1 MKEAGSLLVEL
12 LENQKVD
19 RVFCVP
25 GESYLS
31 VMNGLQDTSIET
43 ILCKHEGAASIMAE
57 ADGKLTGRP
66 GIAFVTRG
74 PGATNAAAGV
84 HIAQQDSTPMILFV
98 GQIGKEMYGRDA
110 FQEVDYQ
117 QFYGGMAKLVIEVQ
131 QADRLSEIFS
141 RAYYTAM
148 SGRPGPVVIALPE
161 NMLTEKTDKKATGFI
176 DQVSSAPSTK
186 NLAQFI
192 EEIKASSKPILVLGG
207 SLWSEKA
214 EKDLISISEMLGL
227 TILTSHRRQSLFNNL
242 HQNYGGDLGLGVNPK
257 IIKRINESDYIV
269 LLGARLSENPSQGFS
284 LFGIPD
290 HNKKIVHIH
299 PGPEEIGRIYNP
311 HLAIVANPIEFVSA
325 LENALRG
332 LNTKPQEKMEVN
344 ANKAHEDYIEWGD
357 MPLEAPNSGVDLTA
371 AFRALREKL
380 EPDTIITNGAGNY
393 AVWGHRLFRF
403 TKPKTQLAPIS
414 GSMGYGLP
422 SAIAAKLRFP
432 DQMVIALAGD
442 GCFQMTENEFAT
454 AVQYNA
460 AVIVLVIDNEMY
472 GTIRMHQHKNYKGKY
487 KHTGLVNPDFADLA
501 KAMGGQGYTVKNTED
516 FYDIFVQAKN
526 WANKNNL
533 PALLHIKTGSEMVL
547 PGKRFSS
554 L

>member
-31 VMNGLQDTSIET
+31 VMNGLQETSIET

-74 PGATNAAAGV
+74 PGATNAAAGI

-117 QFYGGMAKLVIEVQ
+117 QFFGGMAKLVVEVQ
-131 QADRLSEIFS
+131 QAERLPEIVS
-141 RAYYTAM
+141 RAYHTAM
-148 SGRPGPVVIALPE
+148 SGRPGPVIIALPE
-161 NMLTEKTDKKATGFI
+161 NMLTEKTDEKATSFI

-186 NLAQFI
+186 DLAQFI
-192 EEIKASSKPILVLGG
+192 EEIKAAENPVLVLGG
-207 SLWSEKA
+207 SIWSEEA
-214 EKDLISISEMLGL
+214 EKDLASISEMLGL
-227 TILTSHRRQSLFNNL
+227 SILTSHRRQSLFNNL
-242 HQNYGGDLGLGVNPK
+242 HKNYGGDLGLGVNPK
-257 IIKRINESDYIV
+257 LINRINESDYIV

-284 LFGIPD
+284 LFGIPEHD
-290 HNKKIVHIH
+290 KKIVHIH

-311 HLAIVANPIEFVSA
+311 HLGIVSNPIDFVSA
-325 LENALRG
+325 LNNALKG
-332 LNTKPQEKMEVN
+332 LNTKPLPIKEEKTN
-344 ANKAHEDYIEWGD
+344 QAHEDYIDWGD
-357 MPLEAPNSGVDLTA
+357 MPLEAPNSGVDLTS
-371 AFRALREKL
+371 AFRTLRKEI
-380 EPDTIITNGAGNY
+380 EPNTIITNGAGNY

-403 TKPKTQLAPIS
+403 TKLRTQLAPIS

-422 SAIAAKLRFP
+422 AAIAAKLRFP

-487 KHTGLVNPDFADLA
+487 KHTGLVNPNFADLA
-501 KAMGGQGYTVKNTED
+501 KSMGGQGYSVDNTED
-516 FYDIFVQAKN
+516 FYDIFVEATTWAK
-526 WANKNNL
+526 KNNL

-547 PGKRFSS
+547 PGKRFSA

>member
-31 VMNGLQDTSIET
+31 VMNGLQETSIET

-74 PGATNAAAGV
+74 PGATNAAAGI

-117 QFYGGMAKLVIEVQ
+117 QFFGGMAKLVVEVQ
-131 QADRLSEIFS
+131 QAERLPEIVS
-141 RAYYTAM
+141 RAYHTAM
-148 SGRPGPVVIALPE
+148 SGRPGPVIIALPE
-161 NMLTEKTDKKATGFI
+161 NMLTENIDEKATSFI

-186 NLAQFI
+186 DLAQFI
-192 EEIKASSKPILVLGG
+192 EEIKAAENPVLVLGG
-207 SLWSEKA
+207 SVWSEEA
-214 EKDLISISEMLGL
+214 EKDLASISEMLGL
-227 TILTSHRRQSLFNNL
+227 SILTSHRRQSLFNNL
-242 HQNYGGDLGLGVNPK
+242 HKNYGGDLGLGVNPK
-257 IIKRINESDYIV
+257 LINRINESDYIV

-284 LFGIPD
+284 LFGIPEHD
-290 HNKKIVHIH
+290 KKIVHIH

-311 HLAIVANPIEFVSA
+311 HLGIVSNPIDFVSA
-325 LENALRG
+325 LNNALKG
-332 LNTKPQEKMEVN
+332 LNTKPLPIKEEKTN
-344 ANKAHEDYIEWGD
+344 QAHEDYIDWGD
-357 MPLEAPNSGVDLTA
+357 MPLEAPNSGVDLTS
-371 AFRALREKL
+371 AFRTLRKEIK
-380 EPDTIITNGAGNY
+380 PNTIITNGAGNY

-403 TKPKTQLAPIS
+403 TKLRTQLAPIS

-422 SAIAAKLRFP
+422 AAIAAKLRFP
-432 DQMVIALAGD
+432 DQLVIALAGD

-472 GTIRMHQHKNYKGKY
+472 GTIRMHQHKSYKGKY
-487 KHTGLVNPDFADLA
+487 KHTGLVNPNFADLA
-501 KAMGGQGYTVKNTED
+501 KAMGGQGYSVDNTED
-516 FYDIFVQAKN
+516 FYDIFVEATTWAK
-526 WANKNNL
+526 KNNL

-547 PGKRFSS
+547 PGKRFSA

>member
-1 MKEAGSLLVEL
+1 MQEAGSLLVQI

-31 VMNGLQDTSIET
+31 VMNGLQETSIET
-43 ILCKHEGAASIMAE
+43 ILCKHEGAASMMAE

-74 PGATNAAAGV
+74 PGATNAASGI

-131 QADRLSEIFS
+131 QADRLPEIVS
-141 RAYYTAM
+141 RAYHTAM
-148 SGRPGPVVIALPE
+148 SGRPGPVIIALPE
-161 NMLTEKTDKKATGFI
+161 NMLTENTNQNAPGFI
-176 DQVSSAPSTK
+176 DHISSAPTTK

-192 EEIKASSKPILVLGG
+192 EEIKEAKKPMLILGG
-207 SLWSEKA
+207 SVWSQEA
-214 EKDLISISEMLGL
+214 EEDLASISEMLGL
-227 TILTSHRRQSLFNNL
+227 TIVTSHRRQSFFNNF
-242 HQNYGGDLGLGVNPK
+242 HKNYGGDLGLGVNPK
-257 IIKRINESDYIV
+257 LINRVNESDYLI
-269 LLGARLSENPSQGFS
+269 LLGGRLSENPSQGFT
-284 LFGIPD
+284 LLNIPE
-290 HNKKIVHIH
+290 HNKKFVHIH
-299 PGPEEIGRIYNP
+299 PGPEEIGRIYKP
-311 HLAIVANPIEFVSA
+311 HLGIVSSPIDFVSS
-325 LENALRG
+325 LNNALNG
-332 LNTKPQEKMEVN
+332 LNTKPQDVKQIETN
-344 ANKAHEDYIEWGD
+344 LAHEEYIEWGD
-357 MPLEAPNSGVDLTA
+357 MSLEAPNSGVDLTA
-371 AFRALREKL
+371 AFRELRDKIEK
-380 EPDTIITNGAGNY
+380 DTIITNGAGNY

-403 TKPKTQLAPIS
+403 SKLNTQLAPIS

-422 SAIAAKLRFP
+422 AAISAKLRYP

-454 AVQYNA
+454 AVQYKA

-472 GTIRMHQHKNYKGKY
+472 GTIRMHQHKHYKGNY
-487 KHTGLVNPDFADLA
+487 KHTGLVNPDFCQLGN
-501 KAMGGQGYTVKNTED
+501 AMGGKGYTVENTGD
-516 FYDIFVQAKN
+516 FYSVFEK
-526 WANKNNL
+526 ANKWAKQNNL
-533 PALLHIKTGSEMVL
+533 PVLLHIKTGSEMVL
-547 PGKRFSS
+547 PGKRFSA

>member
-1 MKEAGSLLVEL
+1 
-12 LENQKVD
+12 
-19 RVFCVP
+19 
-25 GESYLS
+25 
-31 VMNGLQDTSIET
+31 
-43 ILCKHEGAASIMAE
+43 
-57 ADGKLTGRP
+57 
-66 GIAFVTRG
+66 
-74 PGATNAAAGV
+74 
-84 HIAQQDSTPMILFV
+84 
-98 GQIGKEMYGRDA
+98 
-110 FQEVDYQ
+110 
-117 QFYGGMAKLVIEVQ
+117 
-131 QADRLSEIFS
+131 
-141 RAYYTAM
+141 
-148 SGRPGPVVIALPE
+148 
-161 NMLTEKTDKKATGFI
+161 
-176 DQVSSAPSTK
+176 
-186 NLAQFI
+186 
-192 EEIKASSKPILVLGG
+192 
-207 SLWSEKA
+207 
-214 EKDLISISEMLGL
+214 MLGL

-357 MPLEAPNSGVDLTA
+357 MPLESPNSGVDLTA

-403 TKPKTQLAPIS
+403 TKPRTQLAPIS

>member
-1 MKEAGSLLVEL
+1 MKEAGSLLVEI
-12 LENQKVD
+12 LENQKVE

-43 ILCKHEGAASIMAE
+43 VLCKHEGAASIMAE

-74 PGATNAAAGV
+74 PGATNAAAGI

-117 QFYGGMAKLVIEVQ
+117 QFFGGMAKLVVEVQ
-131 QADRLSEIFS
+131 QADRLPEIVS
-141 RAYYTAM
+141 RAYHTAM
-148 SGRPGPVVIALPE
+148 SGRPGPVIIALPE
-161 NMLTEKTDKKATGFI
+161 NMLTESTNNKPVGYI
-176 DQVSSAPSTK
+176 NNSSSAPST
-186 NLAQFI
+186 NDLAQFI
-192 EEIKASSKPILVLGG
+192 EEIKSAKNPILILGG
-207 SLWSEKA
+207 SVWSNDA
-214 EKDLISISEMLGL
+214 AKDLESISEMLGL
-227 TILTSHRRQSLFNNL
+227 TILTSHRRQSFYNNL
-242 HQNYGGDLGLGVNPK
+242 HENYGGDLGLGVNPK
-257 IIKRINESDYIV
+257 LIERINKSDYLV
-269 LLGARLSENPSQGFS
+269 LLGGRLSENPSQGFS
-284 LFGIPD
+284 LFGIPE

-299 PGPEEIGRIYNP
+299 PGPEEIGRIYKP
-311 HLAIVANPIEFVSA
+311 HLGIPCSPISFA
-325 LENALRG
+325 NALNNALKG
-332 LNTKPQEKMEVN
+332 LNTKPSSENQIN
-344 ANKAHEDYIEWGD
+344 TNQAHEDYLEWGN
-357 MPLEAPNSGVDLTA
+357 MPLEAPNSGVDLTS
-371 AFRALREKL
+371 AFRSLRENL
-380 EPDTIITNGAGNY
+380 EPNTIITNGAGNY

-403 TKPKTQLAPIS
+403 SQFRTQLAPIS

-422 SAIAAKLRFP
+422 AAIAAKLRHP
-432 DQMVIALAGD
+432 NQTVIALAGD

-460 AVIVLVIDNEMY
+460 AVIVFVIDNEMY

-487 KHTGLVNPDFADLA
+487 KHTGLINPDSNKLA
-501 KAMGGQGYTVKNTED
+501 VAMGGQGYTVNNTED
-516 FYDIFVQAKN
+516 FMNIFNDAKD
-526 WANKNNL
+526 WTSKNNL

-547 PGKRFSS
+547 PGKRFNS

>member
-1 MKEAGSLLVEL
+1 MKEAGSLLVEI
-12 LENQKVD
+12 LENQKVE

-43 ILCKHEGAASIMAE
+43 VLCKHEGAASIMAE

-117 QFYGGMAKLVIEVQ
+117 QFFGGMAKLVVEVQ
-131 QADRLSEIFS
+131 QADRLPEIVS
-141 RAYYTAM
+141 RAYHTAM
-148 SGRPGPVVIALPE
+148 SGRPGPVIIALPE
-161 NMLTEKTDKKATGFI
+161 NMLTESTNNKTVGFI
-176 DQVSSAPSTK
+176 NSSSSAPST
-186 NLAQFI
+186 NDLAQFI
-192 EEIKASSKPILVLGG
+192 EEIKSAKNSILILGG
-207 SLWSEKA
+207 SVWSKDA
-214 EKDLISISEMLGL
+214 AKDLESISEMLGL
-227 TILTSHRRQSLFNNL
+227 TILTSHRRQSFYNNL
-242 HQNYGGDLGLGVNPK
+242 HKNYGGDLGLGVNPK
-257 IIKRINESDYIV
+257 LIERINKSDYLVI
-269 LLGARLSENPSQGFS
+269 LGGRLSENPSQGFS
-284 LFGIPD
+284 LFGIPE
-290 HNKKIVHIH
+290 HNKRVVHIH
-299 PGPEEIGRIYNP
+299 PGPEEIGRIYKP
-311 HLAIVANPIEFVSA
+311 HLGIACSPISFA
-325 LENALRG
+325 NALNNALKG
-332 LNTKPQEKMEVN
+332 LNTKPSSENEINTNQ
-344 ANKAHEDYIEWGD
+344 AHEEYLEWGN
-357 MPLEAPNSGVDLTA
+357 MPLEAPNSGVDLTS
-371 AFRALREKL
+371 AFRSLREKL
-380 EPDTIITNGAGNY
+380 EPNTIITNGAGNY

-403 TKPKTQLAPIS
+403 SQFGTQLAPIS

-422 SAIAAKLRFP
+422 AAIAAKLRNP
-432 DQMVIALAGD
+432 DKTVIALAGD

-460 AVIVLVIDNEMY
+460 AVIVFVVDNEMY

-487 KHTGLVNPDFADLA
+487 KHTELINPDFNKLA
-501 KAMGGQGYTVKNTED
+501 VAMGGQGYTVNNTED
-516 FYDIFVQAKN
+516 FMNTFNDAQD
-526 WANKNNL
+526 WTSKNNL

-547 PGKRFSS
+547 PGKRFNS

>member
-161 NMLTEKTDKKATGFI
+161 NMLTEKTEKKATGFI

-357 MPLEAPNSGVDLTA
+357 MPLESPNSGVDLTA

-380 EPDTIITNGAGNY
+380 EPDTIITNVAGNY
-393 AVWGHRLFRF
+393 AVLGLRLFRF
-403 TKPKTQLAPIS
+403 TKPRTQLAPIS

>member
-31 VMNGLQDTSIET
+31 VMNGLQETSIET

-74 PGATNAAAGV
+74 PGATNAAAGI

-117 QFYGGMAKLVIEVQ
+117 QFFGGMAKLVVEVQ
-131 QADRLSEIFS
+131 QAERLPEIVS
-141 RAYYTAM
+141 RAYHTAM
-148 SGRPGPVVIALPE
+148 SGRPGPVIIALPE
-161 NMLTEKTDKKATGFI
+161 NMLTEKTDEKATSFI

-186 NLAQFI
+186 DLAQFI
-192 EEIKASSKPILVLGG
+192 EEIKAAENPVLVLGG
-207 SLWSEKA
+207 SVWSEEA
-214 EKDLISISEMLGL
+214 EKDLASISEMLGL
-227 TILTSHRRQSLFNNL
+227 SILTSHRRQSLFNNL
-242 HQNYGGDLGLGVNPK
+242 HKNYGGDLGLGVNPK
-257 IIKRINESDYIV
+257 LINRINESDYII

-284 LFGIPD
+284 LFGIPEHD
-290 HNKKIVHIH
+290 KKIVHIH

-311 HLAIVANPIEFVSA
+311 HLGIVSNPIDFVSA
-325 LENALRG
+325 LNNALKG
-332 LNTKPQEKMEVN
+332 LNTKPLPIKEEKTN
-344 ANKAHEDYIEWGD
+344 QAHEDYIDWGD
-357 MPLEAPNSGVDLTA
+357 MPLEAPNSGVDLTS
-371 AFRALREKL
+371 AFRTLRKEIK
-380 EPDTIITNGAGNY
+380 PNTIITNGAGNY

-403 TKPKTQLAPIS
+403 TKLRTQLAPIS

-422 SAIAAKLRFP
+422 AAIAAKLRFP

-472 GTIRMHQHKNYKGKY
+472 GTIRMHQHKSYKGKY
-487 KHTGLVNPDFADLA
+487 KHTGLVNPNFADLA
-501 KAMGGQGYTVKNTED
+501 KAMGGQGYSVDNTED
-516 FYDIFVQAKN
+516 FYDIFVEANEWAK
-526 WANKNNL
+526 KNNL

-547 PGKRFSS
+547 PGKRFSA

>member
-117 QFYGGMAKLVIEVQ
+117 QLYGGMAKLVVEVQ

-214 EKDLISISEMLGL
+214 EKDLTSISEMLGL

-242 HQNYGGDLGLGVNPK
+242 HKNYGGDLGLGVNPK

-299 PGPEEIGRIYNP
+299 PGPEEIGRIYSP
-311 HLAIVANPIEFVSA
+311 HLGIAANPIEFVSA

-403 TKPKTQLAPIS
+403 TKLRTQLAPIS

-487 KHTGLVNPDFADLA
+487 KHTGLVNPNFADLA

>member
-57 ADGKLTGRP
+57 ADGKLTARP

-161 NMLTEKTDKKATGFI
+161 NMLTEKTEKKATGFI

-242 HQNYGGDLGLGVNPK
+242 HKNYGGDLGLGVNPK

-487 KHTGLVNPDFADLA
+487 KHTGLVNPNFADLA

>member
-1 MKEAGSLLVEL
+1 MKEAGSLLVEI
-12 LENQKVD
+12 LENQKVE

-43 ILCKHEGAASIMAE
+43 VLCKHEGAASIMAE

-74 PGATNAAAGV
+74 PGATNAAAGI

-117 QFYGGMAKLVIEVQ
+117 QFFGGMAKLVFEVQ
-131 QADRLSEIFS
+131 QADRLPEIVS
-141 RAYYTAM
+141 RAYHTAM
-148 SGRPGPVVIALPE
+148 SGRPGPVIIALPE
-161 NMLTEKTDKKATGFI
+161 NMLTESTNNKPVGYI
-176 DQVSSAPSTK
+176 NNSSSAPSTSD
-186 NLAQFI
+186 LAQFI
-192 EEIKASSKPILVLGG
+192 EEIKSANNPILILGG
-207 SLWSEKA
+207 SVWSNDA
-214 EKDLISISEMLGL
+214 AKDLESISEMLGL
-227 TILTSHRRQSLFNNL
+227 TILTSHRRQSFYNNL
-242 HQNYGGDLGLGVNPK
+242 HENYGGDLGLGVNPK
-257 IIKRINESDYIV
+257 LIERINKSDYLV
-269 LLGARLSENPSQGFS
+269 LLGGRLSENPSQGFS
-284 LFGIPD
+284 LFGIPE

-299 PGPEEIGRIYNP
+299 PGPEEIGRIYKP
-311 HLAIVANPIEFVSA
+311 HLGIPCSPISFA
-325 LENALRG
+325 NALNNALKG
-332 LNTKPQEKMEVN
+332 LNTKPSSENQTN
-344 ANKAHEDYIEWGD
+344 TNQAHEDYLEWGN
-357 MPLEAPNSGVDLTA
+357 MPLEAPNSGVDLTS
-371 AFRALREKL
+371 AFRSLRENL
-380 EPDTIITNGAGNY
+380 EPNTIITNGAGNY

-403 TKPKTQLAPIS
+403 SQFRTQLAPIS

-422 SAIAAKLRFP
+422 AAIAAKLRHP
-432 DQMVIALAGD
+432 NQTVIALAGD

-460 AVIVLVIDNEMY
+460 AVIVFVIDNEMY

-487 KHTGLVNPDFADLA
+487 KHTGLINPDFNKLA
-501 KAMGGQGYTVKNTED
+501 VAMGGQGYTVNNTED
-516 FYDIFVQAKN
+516 FMNIFNDAKD
-526 WANKNNL
+526 WTSKNNL

-547 PGKRFSS
+547 PGKRFNS

>member
-31 VMNGLQDTSIET
+31 VMNGLQETSIET

-74 PGATNAAAGV
+74 PGATNAAAGI

-117 QFYGGMAKLVIEVQ
+117 QFFGGMAKLVVEVQ
-131 QADRLSEIFS
+131 QAERLPEIVS
-141 RAYYTAM
+141 RAYHTAM
-148 SGRPGPVVIALPE
+148 SGRPGPVIIALPE
-161 NMLTEKTDKKATGFI
+161 NMLTENIDEKATSFI

-186 NLAQFI
+186 DLAQFI
-192 EEIKASSKPILVLGG
+192 EEIKAAENPVLVLGG
-207 SLWSEKA
+207 SIWSEEA
-214 EKDLISISEMLGL
+214 EKDLASISEMLGL
-227 TILTSHRRQSLFNNL
+227 SILTSHRRQSLFNNL
-242 HQNYGGDLGLGVNPK
+242 HKNYGGDLGLGVNPK
-257 IIKRINESDYIV
+257 LINRINESDYIV

-284 LFGIPD
+284 LFGIPEHD
-290 HNKKIVHIH
+290 KKIVHIH

-311 HLAIVANPIEFVSA
+311 HLGIVSNPIDFVSA
-325 LENALRG
+325 LNNALKG
-332 LNTKPQEKMEVN
+332 LNTKPLPIKEEKTN
-344 ANKAHEDYIEWGD
+344 QAHEDYIDWGD
-357 MPLEAPNSGVDLTA
+357 MPLEAPNSGVDLTS
-371 AFRALREKL
+371 AFRTLRKEIK
-380 EPDTIITNGAGNY
+380 PNTIITNGAGNY

-403 TKPKTQLAPIS
+403 TKLRTQLAPIS

-422 SAIAAKLRFP
+422 AAIAAKLRFP

-472 GTIRMHQHKNYKGKY
+472 GTIRMHQHKSYKGKY
-487 KHTGLVNPDFADLA
+487 KHTGLVNPNFADLA
-501 KAMGGQGYTVKNTED
+501 KAMGGQGYSVDNTED
-516 FYDIFVQAKN
+516 FYDIFVEATTWAK
-526 WANKNNL
+526 KNNL

-547 PGKRFSS
+547 PGKRFSA